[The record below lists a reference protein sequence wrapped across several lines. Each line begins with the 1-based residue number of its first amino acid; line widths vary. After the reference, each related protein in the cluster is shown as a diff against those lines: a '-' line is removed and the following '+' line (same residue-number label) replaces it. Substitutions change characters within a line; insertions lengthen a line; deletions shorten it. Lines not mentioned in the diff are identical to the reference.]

1 MRTPNYI
8 ESNIIDYVDL
18 CFLFED
24 ANPGLLVIPV
34 LITEFVM
41 LIQRVMSYSLQNVS
55 VPKTSVKFKSGGI
68 VRNENNE
75 ELIVLPDN
83 SKVIS
88 SDMIKSVAKQKEIK
102 IKNLNIDIE
111 KIVKRVIKN
120 LDKG

>member
-24 ANPGLLVIPV
+24 ANSGLLVISV
-34 LITEFVM
+34 LITEFVV
-41 LIQRVMSYSLQNVS
+41 LIQRVISYSMQN
-55 VPKTSVKFKSGGI
+55 VPKTSIKFKSGGI
-68 VRNENNE
+68 VRNENNG

-83 SKVIS
+83 SKVLS

-102 IKNLNIDIE
+102 IKNLNIDLQ
-111 KIVKRVIKN
+111 KVFKN